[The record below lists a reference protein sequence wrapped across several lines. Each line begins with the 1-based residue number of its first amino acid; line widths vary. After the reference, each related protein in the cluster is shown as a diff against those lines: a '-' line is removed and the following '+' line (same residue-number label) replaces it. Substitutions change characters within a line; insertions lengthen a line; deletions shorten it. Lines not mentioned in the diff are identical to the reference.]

1 MISQIEA
8 IQPGVGYSIFS
19 VAFLVKIVKSFCVR
33 RPKLST
39 NKKRQAAKPVS
50 QMQMC
55 GETDNQTIRQ
65 SAFTTLNSM
74 VTA

>member
-39 NKKRQAAKPVS
+39 NKKRQAVKPVS
-50 QMQMC
+50 RMQMY
-55 GETDNQTIRQ
+55 GEAKVKSFWEN
-65 SAFTTLNSM
+65 AK
-74 VTA
+74 

>member
-39 NKKRQAAKPVS
+39 NEKRQAVKPVS
-50 QMQMC
+50 QMQMY
-55 GETDNQTIRQ
+55 GEAKVKSFWEKRKINARKYK
-65 SAFTTLNSM
+65 A
-74 VTA
+74 